1 MDYRKLDD
9 IYTIIFNSEYDKL
22 HKYDNDDINIVLKL
36 RFNGLEIDYNKYAN
50 KEIRTHCYKFRN
62 TIINRYIHCPL
73 TCINSH
79 LCEAAH
85 ILPYNKCNEFEK
97 YNEHN
102 GILLCPN
109 MHKAYDKHYFII
121 DDKTCRIKVLY
132 DNISDSTNLGLESI
146 NNLYIKQLDNMESK
160 LFLKKRNMLINKID

>member
-79 LCEAAH
+79 L
-85 ILPYNKCNEFEK
+85 F
-97 YNEHN
+97 
-102 GILLCPN
+102 
-109 MHKAYDKHYFII
+109 
-121 DDKTCRIKVLY
+121 
-132 DNISDSTNLGLESI
+132 
-146 NNLYIKQLDNMESK
+146 
-160 LFLKKRNMLINKID
+160 